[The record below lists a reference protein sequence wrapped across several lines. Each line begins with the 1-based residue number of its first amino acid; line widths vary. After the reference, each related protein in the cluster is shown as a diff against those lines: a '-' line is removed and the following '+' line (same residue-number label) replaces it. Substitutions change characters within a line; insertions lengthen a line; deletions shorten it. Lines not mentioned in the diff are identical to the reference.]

1 MTAPRFHTPV
11 FGVTG
16 WKNSGKTRMVAALVS
31 EFGRRGL
38 NVSTIKHA
46 HHSFEVDREGT
57 DSWQHRQ
64 AGAGEVALV
73 SRNRWVIMHELT
85 DEDEPPMEEILSRMT
100 PCDLIIIEGFKREG
114 HPKIEMIR
122 METMRDQ
129 PLWPED
135 DTIRLIGSGDDLPDC
150 PLPVFHPDD
159 VTAIADFI
167 VSHLGLSLAEP
178 EEQHASR

>member
-1 MTAPRFHTPV
+1 MTATGFHTPV

-16 WKNSGKTRMVAALVS
+16 WKNSGKTRMVAALVA
-31 EFGRRGL
+31 EFTGRGL

-46 HHSFEVDREGT
+46 HHSFDVDREGT

-73 SRNRWVIMHELT
+73 SRNRWVIMHELA
-85 DEDEPPMEEILSRMT
+85 DEDEPPMAEILERMT

-122 METMRDQ
+122 EETRRDA

-135 DTIRLIGSGDDLPDC
+135 DTIRLIGSADEQADC
-150 PLPVFHPDD
+150 PLPIFHPDN
-159 VTAIADFI
+159 VGAIADFI
-167 VSHLGLSLAEP
+167 ADHLGLTFAPSGKTDAP
-178 EEQHASR
+178 H